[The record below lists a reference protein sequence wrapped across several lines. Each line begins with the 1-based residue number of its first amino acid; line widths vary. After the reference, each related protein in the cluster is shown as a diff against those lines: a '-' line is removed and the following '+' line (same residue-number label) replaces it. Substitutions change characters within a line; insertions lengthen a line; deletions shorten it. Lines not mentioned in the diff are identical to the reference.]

1 LGIWDWGFTIGDL
14 GLGIYDWGFGI
25 GDLGFG
31 IWDFVISLVINGIIF
46 QMI

>member
-1 LGIWDWGFTIGDL
+1 LGIGDWGFTIGD
-14 GLGIYDWGFGI
+14 WGFTI
-25 GDLGFG
+25 VDLGFG